1 MPKFGPLKL
10 RDLIKSLRQYGF
22 EGPYAGG
29 KHPFMVKGDLSI
41 SIPNPHGGDIRRE
54 LLKRILKQAGI
65 SKMEWEK
72 L

>member
-1 MPKFGPLKL
+1 MPKFGPIKLK
-10 RDLIKSLRQYGF
+10 DLIKSLRKYGF
-22 EGPYAGG
+22 DGPYAGG

-65 SKMEWEK
+65 SKTEWEK